1 MGGAQQRRTSA
12 NDGGHNNAIDFFY
25 RSRGLQPLFT
35 QIEVL
40 YQYLMCLC
48 TNCVILYS
56 VPHIGSNLV
65 QFSQFPELFI
75 LLALFFFFFKC

>member
-12 NDGGHNNAIDFFY
+12 HDGGHNDAIDFFY
-25 RSRGLQPLFT
+25 RSRGLQSLFT

-56 VPHIGSNLV
+56 VPHTGSDSV

-75 LLALFFFFFKC
+75 LLAPFLFIL